1 MSSSKHTY
9 TVMGFQYEPE
19 RSGNFA
25 EDDDDDNE
33 SMEIP
38 AASSTSRINNV
49 GDWCSYSHCVSMSTE
64 KECICCHE
72 VNEIKYFRLNGE
84 SKLGFSIQMKVR
96 SK

>member
-1 MSSSKHTY
+1 
-9 TVMGFQYEPE
+9 MGFQYEPE
-19 RSGNFA
+19 RSGNVTSKPDFA

-33 SMEIP
+33 
-38 AASSTSRINNV
+38 SSTSRINNV
-49 GDWCSYSHCVSMSTE
+49 GDWCSCSHCVSMSTE
-64 KECICCHE
+64 ECICCHE

>member
-19 RSGNFA
+19 RSGNVTSKPDFA

-38 AASSTSRINNV
+38 AASSTSHINNV
-49 GDWCSYSHCVSMSTE
+49 GDWCSCSHCVSMSTE

-84 SKLGFSIQMKVR
+84 SKLP
-96 SK
+96 